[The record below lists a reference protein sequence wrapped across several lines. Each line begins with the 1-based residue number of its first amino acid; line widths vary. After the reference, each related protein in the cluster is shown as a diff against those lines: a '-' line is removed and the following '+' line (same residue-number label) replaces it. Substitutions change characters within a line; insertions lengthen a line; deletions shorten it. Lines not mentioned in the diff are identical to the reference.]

1 MLSGAWYGAAGGLD
15 AAINPLL
22 DIIPQKPLWSNKKV
36 GTYLD
41 SLKSLAGGSLS
52 VTAPD
57 THDTFYAKSLITPND
72 SKKQVLAPAQKEFMT
87 YLGNTGFD
95 SKLVSLKCASCRGLE

>member
-15 AAINPLL
+15 AAIKPLL

-36 GTYLD
+36 GTYFD
-41 SLKSLAGGSLS
+41 SLNSLAGGSLS
-52 VTAPD
+52 VDAPD
-57 THDTFYAKSLITPND
+57 TRDTFYAKSLITPND

-95 SKLVSLKCASCRGLE
+95 SKLVRFSRAFLRSS